1 MKSASTICNFFRR
14 DAFCGLM
21 ENQVILFIGD
31 SLTKE
36 MWRSLVTLTDGV
48 DVPSNSRPELARTC
62 SNKTQLNYWR
72 SNRFDDLQ
80 HAISDRFSL
89 GPIEL
94 RNRSSADFPTAIVMN
109 TGSWYQSTDVYISIM
124 VKTLKYVRDWQEI
137 CKKDSLL
144 GCPFVWRTTPP
155 GMLGCMEYNQP
166 MNNITRAE
174 ELLVDGTSGAAAHL
188 HPHLDKY
195 HWTGFREQN
204 LIAEELLTFSGWDGL
219 DYEIIDGYEIGI
231 TRPDNHVSEKDCLHH
246 PNENLDVPDAYN
258 TVLLHYLLS
267 MAFDREK
274 MHRSLG

>member
-1 MKSASTICNFFRR
+1 
-14 DAFCGLM
+14 M